1 MNANGHEAPFAGRVA
16 LVTGASRGIGAA
28 IAEMLASRG
37 AYVYINFAQRRD
49 SAEAVLHSIRER
61 GGDGAL
67 LPGSVA
73 DPAAVAAMFEQ
84 VRNGSRSIDLL
95 VNNAAVTRD
104 RLVGAMLTEDWV
116 HVVDT
121 NLNGVFHCTR
131 HAIRM
136 MMARRFG
143 RIVNLGSIGGLTGV
157 AGQANYASTKAAIVA
172 FTRSVALEVSRH
184 NIRVN
189 CVIPGM
195 VETSMLAAMP
205 IEKRRALLEQTGLKR
220 AGRPEEVAEVVA
232 FLLSDAASYVQ
243 GASLVVDGGLVHN

>member
-1 MNANGHEAPFAGRVA
+1 MTANGHQAPFVGRVA

-28 IAEMLASRG
+28 IAQTLASRG

-49 SAEAVLHSIRER
+49 GAEAVLRSIREN

-67 LPGSVA
+67 LPCSVA
-73 DPAAVAAMFEQ
+73 DPAAVAAMFEE
-84 VRNGSRSIDLL
+84 VRSGSGGIDLL
-95 VNNAAVTRD
+95 VNNAAVIKD
-104 RLVGAMLTEDWV
+104 RLVGAMSTEDWV
-116 HVVDT
+116 QVVET

-136 MMARRFG
+136 MMRRRFG

-157 AGQANYASTKAAIVA
+157 AGQANYASTKAAVVA
-172 FTRSVALEVSRH
+172 FTRSVAFEVSRH

-195 VETSMLAAMP
+195 IETSMLEAMP
-205 IEKRRALLEQTGLKR
+205 IEKRRALVQQTALNR

-232 FLLSDAASYVQ
+232 FLLSEAASYVQ
-243 GASLVVDGGLVHN
+243 GASLVVDGGLVHG